1 MSTVDWDTAVSVA
14 SRFSGSYPLA
24 DTYHERKFAF
34 TADGY
39 VVRASDM
46 VSHETGLDLPGA
58 PVVGVISREDWVR
71 TNAESFATL
80 IAPLEEAL
88 SDTSGVSRGVAG
100 KVMGFELGAVLGFLS
115 KRVLGQYELVL
126 PTGDTDTGDTVL
138 FVGANVLAMERKHE
152 FRPSHFRFWVAL
164 HECAHRAQFTGV
176 PWMRDYFLS
185 LVGELVSSSKSSSR
199 NLAKVAG
206 EVARGD
212 RSRENLLGDAGLIG
226 LFASPEQQVALDKVQ
241 ALMSLLEGHG
251 HVVMDRIGERE
262 IVDVARMSAV
272 LKTRRKDPKSAAF
285 MKLIG
290 IEMKL
295 KQYDDGA
302 KFIAQV
308 EDLASWNALA
318 MAWESPETLPTLEEI
333 GDAKKWL
340 DRMHG

>member
-1 MSTVDWDTAVSVA
+1 MSTVDWDTAISVA

-39 VVRASDM
+39 VARASDL
-46 VSHETGLDLPGA
+46 VAHETGLQLPGA

-71 TNAESFATL
+71 TNADSFATL
-80 IAPLEEAL
+80 MAPLEESL
-88 SDTSGVSRGVAG
+88 SKTSNVSRGIAG
-100 KVMGFELGAVLGFLS
+100 KVMGVELGAVLGFLS

-126 PTGDTDTGDTVL
+126 PTGDSDKGDTVL

-185 LVGELVSSSKSSSR
+185 LVDELVTSSKFTGGR
-199 NLAKVAG
+199 LAAVAG

-212 RSRENLLGDAGLIG
+212 RSREDLLGDAGILG
-226 LFASPEQQVALDKVQ
+226 LLASPEQRVALDKVQ

-262 IVDVARMSAV
+262 IVDVQRMSAV
-272 LKTRRKDPKSAAF
+272 LKARRKDPRSAAF

-295 KQYDDGA
+295 KQYDQGA
-302 KFIAQV
+302 KFIANV
-308 EDLASWNALA
+308 EKRASWDELA
-318 MAWESPETLPTLEEI
+318 MAWESPATLPTLDEI
-333 GDAKKWL
+333 GDAGAWL